1 MSGSSGDRSV
11 TARDLTGSSVV
22 TGDQNIV
29 TTTMKQVA
37 APAVDKVDAKAE
49 LAALRDLLAELK
61 NVPDRGRLDRAMQDA
76 VEETAKPE
84 PDKAEVGN
92 ALERVTRCA
101 KAASDFTENAEEI
114 VPRLVALG
122 SWLGPAGRALLNS
135 LGVAI

>member
-1 MSGSSGDRSV
+1 MSGSGDNRSV
-11 TARDLTGSSVV
+11 TARDITGSSVV

-29 TTTMKQVA
+29 TTTMKQVTTP
-37 APAVDKVDAKAE
+37 PADKVDVKAE

-76 VEETAKPE
+76 IEETAKPE

-101 KAASDFTENAEEI
+101 KAASDFTENAEKI

>member
-1 MSGSSGDRSV
+1 MSGSGDNRSV
-11 TARDLTGSSVV
+11 TARDITGSSVV
-22 TGDQNIV
+22 TGDQNTV

-37 APAVDKVDAKAE
+37 APPPDKVDVKAE

-84 PDKAEVGN
+84 SDKAEVGN
-92 ALERVTRCA
+92 ALERVTRCT
-101 KAASDFTENAEEI
+101 KAASDFTENAEKI